1 MLERKRFHRGAQAGR
16 WSEPDEEKLDRAL
29 VAGLLLQTILDGPE
43 APDADLTGPGAV
55 KARLKYNL
63 AIHLAGRVSLDHFRS
78 LISNLERWFSYY
90 YPLVSPALAPEQ
102 AVPDEG
108 GSLGLP
114 GDAVTPHILKEAE
127 LQNWLDS
134 RVREVLPQR
143 PHRKLNCAKL
153 LEFLRRTRGGWFR
166 LRDFEAHCGI
176 DRKTAWEYLK
186 KLKEVGLLVH
196 NGERSSAVR
205 YCLAERFLTAQ
216 ARDLRR
222 EIARVLDDLS
232 PALIRQVAD
241 GLVATGGAA
250 FWEQQWRA
258 PLSEVKRREILA
270 RLEAAGL
277 LKTVARTVGGRMLC
291 LAGDWRQ
298 EADE

>member
-1 MLERKRFHRGAQAGR
+1 MQERKRFNRGAQAAR

-43 APDADLTGPGAV
+43 APDPDLTGPGAV

-102 AVPDEG
+102 AVPDEAG
-108 GSLGLP
+108 TLGLP
-114 GDAVTPHILKEAE
+114 ADVVPPHILKEAE

-143 PHRKLNCAKL
+143 PHRKLNPAML

-186 KLKEVGLLVH
+186 KFKEVGLLVH

-205 YCLAERFLTAQ
+205 YCLADRFLTVQ

-222 EIARVLDDLS
+222 EIARILDDLS
-232 PALIRQVAD
+232 PGLSRQVAD
-241 GLVATGGAA
+241 GLIATGGAA

-258 PLSEVKRREILA
+258 PLSEGRRREILG

-277 LKTVARTVGGRMLC
+277 LQIVARTVGGRMLC
-291 LAGDWRQ
+291 LTGDWRKGA
-298 EADE
+298 ED

>member
-1 MLERKRFHRGAQAGR
+1 M
-16 WSEPDEEKLDRAL
+16 LDRVL
-29 VAGLLLQTILDGPE
+29 VAGLLLETMLDGPE
-43 APDADLTGPGAV
+43 APEADQARPGAV
-55 KARLKYNL
+55 KARLKYKL
-63 AIHLAGRVSLDHFRS
+63 AICLAGQVSLDHFRS

-90 YPLVSPALAPEQ
+90 YPLVSPALAPEP
-102 AVPDEG
+102 ALPDIR

-114 GDAVTPHILKEAE
+114 ADAVAAPILKEAE
-127 LQNWLDS
+127 LRNWLDS
-134 RVREVLPQR
+134 RVRELLPQR
-143 PHRKLNCAKL
+143 PHRKLNAAKL

-186 KLKEVGLLVH
+186 KLKEAGLLVH

-205 YCLAERFLTAQ
+205 YCLAERFLTVQ
-216 ARDLRR
+216 ARDWRR
-222 EIARVLDDLS
+222 EITRVLDDLS
-232 PALIRQVAD
+232 PALTRQVAD
-241 GLVATGGAA
+241 GLLATGGAA

-258 PLSEVKRREILA
+258 PLSAVQRREILA

-277 LKTVARTVGGRMLC
+277 LKTVARTVGGRMWC

-298 EADE
+298 GADA

>member
-1 MLERKRFHRGAQAGR
+1 MQERKRFNRGAQAAR

-43 APDADLTGPGAV
+43 APDPDLTGPGAV

-78 LISNLERWFSYY
+78 LIRNLERWFSYY

-102 AVPDEG
+102 AAPDEAG
-108 GSLGLP
+108 TLGLP
-114 GDAVTPHILKEAE
+114 ADVVPPHILKEAE

-143 PHRKLNCAKL
+143 PHRKLNPAML

-205 YCLAERFLTAQ
+205 YCLADRFLTVQ

-222 EIARVLDDLS
+222 EIARILDDLS
-232 PALIRQVAD
+232 PGLSRQVAD
-241 GLVATGGAA
+241 GLIATGGAA

-258 PLSEVKRREILA
+258 PLSEGRRREILG

-277 LKTVARTVGGRMLC
+277 LQIVARTVGGRMLC
-291 LAGDWRQ
+291 LTGDWRKGA
-298 EADE
+298 ED

>member
-1 MLERKRFHRGAQAGR
+1 MQGRIRFIRGARAGR
-16 WSEPDEEKLDRAL
+16 WPEAEQERLDRVL
-29 VAGLLLQTILDGPE
+29 VAGLLLETMLDGPE
-43 APDADLTGPGAV
+43 APDADQARPGAV
-55 KARLKYNL
+55 KARLKYKL
-63 AIHLAGRVSLDHFRS
+63 AIYLAGRVSLDHFRS

-102 AVPDEG
+102 AVPDAG

-114 GDAVTPHILKEAE
+114 VDVVAPHVLEEAE

-134 RVREVLPQR
+134 RVRELLPQR
-143 PHRKLNCAKL
+143 PHRKLNPAML

-186 KLKEVGLLVH
+186 KLKDAGLLVH
-196 NGERSSAVR
+196 NGKRSSAVR
-205 YCLAERFLTAQ
+205 YCLAERFLTVQ

-232 PALIRQVAD
+232 PGLTRQVAD
-241 GLVATGGAA
+241 GLIATGGAA

-258 PLSEVKRREILA
+258 PLSEVQRREILE
-270 RLEAAGL
+270 RLTAAGL
-277 LKTVARTVGGRMLC
+277 LTTVAQTVGGRMLC

-298 EADE
+298 GTDD